1 MAFLS
6 KLKDIFYDKVE
17 VDEPEEENESFDTL
31 STREVREEKPLVRE
45 IKPKEDEE
53 DEKPLIDLSDDKD
66 DSFSERDLFRNEKPF
81 TFTELEDDDLP
92 PRKSVLDMDRREV
105 KPAPVTIEERTR
117 EVERE
122 RYTDTQIEQPRVFKP
137 TPVISPIYGIL
148 DKDYKKE
155 EIKEKNPVNSNP
167 VVSATTTYDS
177 VRRKAYG
184 TLEDDL
190 EDTLNK
196 MNKLSTEDVNGV
208 IDNTPDTEDLEET
221 SKTLA
226 ELNEKTQKIENL
238 INKIEEATD
247 ELDRTMSIGELEDTA
262 KLENFETEDVKTIG
276 TLEEDKKDK
285 TMTDSTLEHDLF
297 NLIDSMYDD
306 KED

>member
-17 VDEPEEENESFDTL
+17 VDPEEEIEEELEPVKPS
-31 STREVREEKPLVRE
+31 REVREEKPRVEE
-45 IKPKEDEE
+45 IKQFEEKKEEVVKPKIEDT
-53 DEKPLIDLSDDKD
+53 
-66 DSFSERDLFRNEKPF
+66 FSERDLFRNDKPF
-81 TFTELEDDDLP
+81 TFTELEEDEDLP
-92 PRKSVLDMDRREV
+92 PRKSVLDLDRREV
-105 KPAPVTIEERTR
+105 KTSSRVLDYIPQERVPERT
-117 EVERE
+117 VERTPE
-122 RYTDTQIEQPRVFKP
+122 TPRVFKP
-137 TPVISPIYGIL
+137 TPIISPIYGIL

-155 EIKEKNPVNSNP
+155 EIREKSTSTNKS
-167 VVSATTTYDS
+167 VVANATTTYDS

-190 EDTLNK
+190 EDTLNS
-196 MNKLSTEDVNGV
+196 MNKVSTRDVEDKLM
-208 IDNTPDTEDLEET
+208 DTDDLKDS
-221 SKTLA
+221 SKTIA

-238 INKIEEATD
+238 INQIEEATD
-247 ELDRTMSIGELEDTA
+247 EIDRTMSIGELEDTA
-262 KLENFETEDVKTIG
+262 KLDNFETEQVDNNETVG
-276 TLEEDKKDK
+276 TLDDK

>member
-17 VDEPEEENESFDTL
+17 VDPEEELEDELEDIKPS
-31 STREVREEKPLVRE
+31 REVKEEKPRVEELKSLVE
-45 IKPKEDEE
+45 EEKEEVKPK
-53 DEKPLIDLSDDKD
+53 LDDT
-66 DSFSERDLFRNEKPF
+66 FSERDLFRNDKPF
-81 TFTELEDDDLP
+81 TFTELEDDEDLP
-92 PRKSVLDMDRREV
+92 PRKSVLDLDRREV
-105 KPAPVTIEERTR
+105 KTPSRVIED
-117 EVERE
+117 VPQERE
-122 RYTDTQIEQPRVFKP
+122 RVIERPVDRTPDSPRVFKP
-137 TPVISPIYGIL
+137 TPIISPIYGIL

-155 EIKEKNPVNSNP
+155 EIKEKSTSTNKQVS
-167 VVSATTTYDS
+167 SATTTYDS

-190 EDTLNK
+190 EDTLNS
-196 MNKLSTEDVNGV
+196 MNKLTTHEVEDHLVDTDDLTES
-208 IDNTPDTEDLEET
+208 
-221 SKTLA
+221 SKTIA

-238 INKIEEATD
+238 INQIEEATD
-247 ELDRTMSIGELEDTA
+247 EIDRTMSIGELEDTA
-262 KLENFETEDVKTIG
+262 KLDNFETEQVDNNETVG
-276 TLEEDKKDK
+276 TLDDK

>member
-17 VDEPEEENESFDTL
+17 VDPEDEVEEIEEPIKPVK
-31 STREVREEKPLVRE
+31 EVREEKPRVEE
-45 IKPKEDEE
+45 IKSFEDELE
-53 DEKPLIDLSDDKD
+53 EIVTEKAEEPVR
-66 DSFSERDLFRNEKPF
+66 ERDLFRNDKPF
-81 TFTELEDDDLP
+81 TFTELEDEEDLP
-92 PRKSVLDMDRREV
+92 PRKSVLDLDNRDVR
-105 KPAPVTIEERTR
+105 PAAPVVEDRTR
-117 EVERE
+117 YESPK
-122 RYTDTQIEQPRVFKP
+122 TDAPRVFKP

-155 EIKEKNPVNSNP
+155 EIREKSESTSKPI
-167 VVSATTTYDS
+167 VSATTTYDS

-190 EDTLNK
+190 EDTLNS
-196 MNKLSTEDVNGV
+196 MNKLSTNDVSNAADDDVN
-208 IDNTPDTEDLEET
+208 TADLEDA

-238 INKIEEATD
+238 INRIEEASD

-262 KLENFETEDVKTIG
+262 ELDNFETEDNKTVG
-276 TLEEDKKDK
+276 TLEPEDK

-306 KED
+306 KEE

>member
-17 VDEPEEENESFDTL
+17 VDEEEELE
-31 STREVREEKPLVRE
+31 EEKEPIRPSRE
-45 IKPKEDEE
+45 IKEERPRVEEIKAREEEKEEIKPRVE
-53 DEKPLIDLSDDKD
+53 DT
-66 DSFSERDLFRNEKPF
+66 FSERDLFRNDKPF
-81 TFTELEDDDLP
+81 TFTELEEEEDLP
-92 PRKSVLDMDRREV
+92 PRKSVLDLDRREA
-105 KPAPVTIEERTR
+105 KPTSRLTEDRPQERVVERT
-117 EVERE
+117 VEKAPE
-122 RYTDTQIEQPRVFKP
+122 TPRVFKP
-137 TPVISPIYGIL
+137 TPIISPIYGIL

-155 EIKEKNPVNSNP
+155 EIKEKSTSVKKPIST
-167 VVSATTTYDS
+167 ATTTYDS

-190 EDTLNK
+190 EDTLNS
-196 MNKLSTEDVNGV
+196 MNKLSTHDVEEELM
-208 IDNTPDTEDLEET
+208 DSADLAET
-221 SKTLA
+221 HKTIA

-238 INKIEEATD
+238 INQIEEATD
-247 ELDRTMSIGELEDTA
+247 DIDRTMSIGELEDTA
-262 KLENFETEDVKTIG
+262 KLDNFETSSDTIG
-276 TLEEDKKDK
+276 TLDDK

>member
-17 VDEPEEENESFDTL
+17 VDPEEETEEIEIEEPVR
-31 STREVREEKPLVRE
+31 TREVKEEVPRVEE
-45 IKPKEDEE
+45 IKPVSEKREIEDTIKIE
-53 DEKPLIDLSDDKD
+53 DN
-66 DSFSERDLFRNEKPF
+66 FSERDLFRSEKPF
-81 TFTELEDDDLP
+81 TFTELEDEEDLP
-92 PRKSVLDMDRREV
+92 PRKSVLDLDRRDV
-105 KPAPVTIEERTR
+105 RPAAPVIEEKTY
-117 EVERE
+117 ERAPE
-122 RYTDTQIEQPRVFKP
+122 TPRVFKP
-137 TPVISPIYGIL
+137 TPIISPIYGIL

-155 EIKEKNPVNSNP
+155 EIVEKNTVNSKPN
-167 VVSATTTYDS
+167 VSATTTYDS

-190 EDTLNK
+190 EDTLNS
-196 MNKLSTEDVNGV
+196 MNKVTTEEVNNKLE
-208 IDNTPDTEDLEET
+208 DNLEDTADFEDT

-238 INKIEEATD
+238 ISKIEEATD
-247 ELDRTMSIGELEDTA
+247 EIDRTMSIGELEDTA
-262 KLENFETEDVKTIG
+262 KLENFETNPVEKVETVG
-276 TLEEDKKDK
+276 TLEDDK

-306 KED
+306 KEE

>member
-1 MAFLS
+1 MTFLS

-17 VDEPEEENESFDTL
+17 VDEEEAIESLENDEPVRTA
-31 STREVREEKPLVRE
+31 REVREEIPRVEE
-45 IKPKEDEE
+45 IKPVVEDKVIE
-53 DEKPLIDLSDDKD
+53 DTIKIDDTL
-66 DSFSERDLFRNEKPF
+66 SERELFRNEKPF
-81 TFTELEDDDLP
+81 TFTELEEEEDLP
-92 PRKSVLDMDRREV
+92 PRKSVIDLDRREV
-105 KPAPVTIEERTR
+105 KPAAPVVEER
-117 EVERE
+117 VYERKPE
-122 RYTDTQIEQPRVFKP
+122 APRTFKP
-137 TPVISPIYGIL
+137 TPIISPIYGIL

-155 EIKEKNPVNSNP
+155 EIVEKNTSNEKP
-167 VVSATTTYDS
+167 LVTATTTYDS

-190 EDTLNK
+190 EDTLNS
-196 MNKLSTEDVNGV
+196 MNKVTTEDISNK
-208 IDNTPDTEDLEET
+208 IEDNLADTEDFEDA

-247 ELDRTMSIGELEDTA
+247 EIDRTMSIGELEDTA
-262 KLENFETEDVKTIG
+262 ELDNFETSPVETEKTVG
-276 TLEEDKKDK
+276 TLEEDK

-306 KED
+306 KEE